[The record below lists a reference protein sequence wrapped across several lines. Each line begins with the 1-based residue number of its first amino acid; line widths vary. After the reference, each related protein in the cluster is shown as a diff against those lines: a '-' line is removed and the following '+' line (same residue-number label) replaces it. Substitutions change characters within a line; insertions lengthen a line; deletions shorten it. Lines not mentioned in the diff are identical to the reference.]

1 MVGWLGVLAKEIQP
15 RRRIYPAVSTDSSVL
30 RPLLAQFF
38 QLLAGVERLKGRAEG
53 RSIVSETGC
62 SLVYFMRAARQREG
76 PGEWLV
82 LGKTVLCTAS
92 HRQIPLNLILDIGM
106 LIPFPHS
113 QPRC

>member
-76 PGEWLV
+76 ALV
-82 LGKTVLCTAS
+82 SGLYWAKRCCALPATDKS
-92 HRQIPLNLILDIGM
+92 H
-106 LIPFPHS
+106 
-113 QPRC
+113 